1 MIIMLNFPSPES
13 DYGNFKYNYTNLNN
27 EAKFFNL
34 KALLPLV
41 AITCLTNL
49 PLWVLLLIKTI
60 KDRHDAKKNPKTI
73 SEKVKYSEADIKA
86 NPGEIEKISI
96 NNKIITDNEKSKPS
110 NLNDTTNK
118 NELVNKSSSL

>member
-1 MIIMLNFPSPES
+1 M
-13 DYGNFKYNYTNLNN
+13 
-27 EAKFFNL
+27 
-34 KALLPLV
+34 PLV

-73 SEKVKYSEADIKA
+73 SEKVNKYSEADIKA

-96 NNKIITDNEKSKPS
+96 NNKIITNNEKSKPS
-110 NLNDTTNK
+110 NLNNDATNK